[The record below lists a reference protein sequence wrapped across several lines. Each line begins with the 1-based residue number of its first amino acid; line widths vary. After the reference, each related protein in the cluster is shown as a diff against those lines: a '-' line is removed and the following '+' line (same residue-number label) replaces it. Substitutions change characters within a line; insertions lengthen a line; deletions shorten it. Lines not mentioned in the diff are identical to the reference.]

1 MPPGLPPARGD
12 ERRLAQA
19 LLNLVGNAIKFTD
32 KGEVAIEVAARKDAL
47 TFSVRDT
54 GPGIAEAD
62 QAKIFEEFR
71 QVDGSITKTKM
82 GSGLG
87 LAIAKRI
94 VEMHGGRIW
103 VNSSPGAGATFS
115 FTAPAQSRMTGGA
128 TMRKTILVVEDQE
141 DNRQILRDLLGSAG
155 FRMIEAHDGE
165 QALTVA
171 RSERPNL
178 ILMDIQLPI
187 LDGYE
192 ATRSIKR
199 DPELK
204 HIPVIAVTSYALSGD
219 EERAREA
226 GCDGYVAKPYSPRH
240 LLAKIGQFLERP
252 LVGQR
257 GAVRDPPRILIV
269 DDNENNRAIIAARLG
284 AQGYSTAEA
293 CDGVEALEAVRR
305 DAPDLILLDVSMPR
319 MDGLEACRRLRSDP
333 NVGFVPIILVTARAD
348 SKDVVAGL
356 EAGADEYLTKPVDQ
370 PALVARVRSMLRIK
384 ELHDRTKQQAA
395 ELAAWNDELERRV
408 AEQVV
413 QIERASRLKRFLSPQ
428 VADLVLAS
436 PTMEPLESHRR
447 EVTVVFCDLRGF
459 TAFAETAEPE
469 EVMAVLREYHAALG
483 ALIHEFE
490 GTLERF
496 VGDGVLVSVQRS
508 DPLPGSRACGR
519 REWLQR

>member
-1 MPPGLPPARGD
+1 MIG
-12 ERRLAQA
+12 
-19 LLNLVGNAIKFTD
+19 
-32 KGEVAIEVAARKDAL
+32 VAA
-47 TFSVRDT
+47 
-54 GPGIAEAD
+54 
-62 QAKIFEEFR
+62 
-71 QVDGSITKTKM
+71 M
-82 GSGLG
+82 
-87 LAIAKRI
+87 
-94 VEMHGGRIW
+94 
-103 VNSSPGAGATFS
+103 N
-115 FTAPAQSRMTGGA
+115 
-128 TMRKTILVVEDQE
+128 KTILVVEDQE

-171 RSERPNL
+171 RSQRPDL

-187 LDGYE
+187 VDGYE

-204 HIPVIAVTSYALSGD
+204 HIPIIAVTSYALSGD
-219 EERAREA
+219 EQRAREA
-226 GCDGYVAKPYSPRH
+226 GCDAYVAKPYSPRH
-240 LLAKIGQFLERP
+240 LLAKIGQFLEQT

-284 AQGYSTAEA
+284 TQGYSTTEA

-356 EAGADEYLTKPVDQ
+356 EAGADEYLTKPIDQ
-370 PALVARVRSMLRIK
+370 LGAGRPRPFDAADQGIARSRQTAGG
-384 ELHDRTKQQAA
+384 RTRGIERLAGAA
-395 ELAAWNDELERRV
+395 SRR
-408 AEQVV
+408 AGV
-413 QIERASRLKRFLSPQ
+413 QIERAGRLKRFLSPQ
-428 VADLVLAS
+428 IADLVLAS
-436 PTMEPLESHRR
+436 PTMEALESHRR

-469 EVMAVLREYHAALG
+469 EVMTVLREYHAALG

-496 VGDGVLVSVQRS
+496 VGDGVLVLFNDPMPCPDPCLRGARMAERCECDSKSWPPVGAPPATRSASASESLMDMRRWLNRLRGPQR
-508 DPLPGSRACGR
+508 L
-519 REWLQR
+519 